1 MLTGKVFRK
10 SEENGVVYPNRECE
24 CMGIAGQ
31 RGAGGQAWSGSRAF
45 HDPAPGLL
53 SSLFPSVPF
62 RGALGFWLHNV
73 VLPVFALCFSFLCP
87 CDRCFFPWTPFF
99 TITSGLMHFIQGP
112 WPCTPFSMRF
122 FLDPL
127 QKVIFP
133 SCKS

>member
-1 MLTGKVFRK
+1 MVL
-10 SEENGVVYPNRECE
+10 SIECE
-24 CMGIAGQ
+24 YMGIAGQ
-31 RGAGGQAWSGSRAF
+31 VALESRHGLAAGPSTVQRQASF
-45 HDPAPGLL
+45 PA
-53 SSLFPSVPF
+53 LFPSVPF
-62 RGALGFWLHNV
+62 WGALGFWLHNV

-87 CDRCFFPWTPFF
+87 CDHCFFPWTPFF